1 MQFFV
6 IKMHIIL
13 FRNLTT
19 YHNLEALCKSPQIR
33 YLMLKIFSEHL
44 CCLGAQVTLK
54 DNVFLEHLLQKAFLD
69 V

>member
-1 MQFFV
+1 
-6 IKMHIIL
+6 
-13 FRNLTT
+13 
-19 YHNLEALCKSPQIR
+19 
-33 YLMLKIFSEHL
+33 MLKIFSEHL